1 MNRSAICIK
10 MLMLLKARGKMNTL
24 ELAKELETNPRN
36 IREFKKE
43 LVTAGYNIQE
53 VKGRYGGYYLD
64 EDCLFPS
71 LKLTKDEIDALNESR
86 GIVDSHP
93 EFVGR
98 DFFHSG
104 LDKVLCADKD
114 TKSMMHYYV
123 NQTGLALS
131 LQEYNMVQTVQLAMD
146 RKQSVEISYQTLSQK
161 DVSTFLLDPY
171 EIIHYKN
178 AYYVIGFSHKRNEY
192 RTYRF
197 SIQRMKQCKLTDKR
211 FLRDSSFN
219 VASFIGKESLIKA
232 SFIRFE
238 ILVKTEFIRM
248 FKEQYWGLD
257 FKEIKKNDGILC
269 TFMAEDPN
277 KIYQQLFLF
286 QDKAKL
292 IAPLENTNEYCRM
305 VKDILHMYQE

>member
-98 DFFHSG
+98 
-104 LDKVLCADKD
+104 
-114 TKSMMHYYV
+114 
-123 NQTGLALS
+123 
-131 LQEYNMVQTVQLAMD
+131 VQ
-146 RKQSVEISYQTLSQK
+146 
-161 DVSTFLLDPY
+161 
-171 EIIHYKN
+171 
-178 AYYVIGFSHKRNEY
+178 
-192 RTYRF
+192 
-197 SIQRMKQCKLTDKR
+197 
-211 FLRDSSFN
+211 
-219 VASFIGKESLIKA
+219 IK
-232 SFIRFE
+232 
-238 ILVKTEFIRM
+238 ILN
-248 FKEQYWGLD
+248 L
-257 FKEIKKNDGILC
+257 
-269 TFMAEDPN
+269 
-277 KIYQQLFLF
+277 
-286 QDKAKL
+286 
-292 IAPLENTNEYCRM
+292 
-305 VKDILHMYQE
+305 

>member
-24 ELAKELETNPRN
+24 ELAKELETKPRN

-161 DVSTFLLDPY
+161 DVSTFLVDPY

-178 AYYVIGFSHKRNEY
+178 A
-192 RTYRF
+192 
-197 SIQRMKQCKLTDKR
+197 
-211 FLRDSSFN
+211 
-219 VASFIGKESLIKA
+219 
-232 SFIRFE
+232 
-238 ILVKTEFIRM
+238 
-248 FKEQYWGLD
+248 
-257 FKEIKKNDGILC
+257 
-269 TFMAEDPN
+269 
-277 KIYQQLFLF
+277 
-286 QDKAKL
+286 
-292 IAPLENTNEYCRM
+292 
-305 VKDILHMYQE
+305 

>member
-10 MLMLLKARGKMNTL
+10 MLMLLKARGKMNTA

-36 IREFKKE
+36 IKEFKKE

-86 GIVDSHP
+86 GIIDSHP
-93 EFVGR
+93 EFVGHA
-98 DFFHSG
+98 DFHSG

-114 TKSMMHYYV
+114 SKSMMHYYI
-123 NQTGLALS
+123 NQTSLALS
-131 LQEYNMVQTVQLAMD
+131 SQEYDMVQTVQTAID
-146 RKQSVEISYQTLSQK
+146 QKQSVEISYQTLSQK
-161 DVSTFLLDPY
+161 DASTFLLDPY

-197 SIQRMKQCKLTDKR
+197 SMQRMKRCKLTDKR

-219 VASFIGKESLIKA
+219 IASFIGKESLIKA
-232 SFIRFE
+232 SFICFE
-238 ILVKTEFIRM
+238 ILVKPEFIRM
-248 FKEQYWGLD
+248 FKEQYWGLN
-257 FKEIKKNDGILC
+257 FKETKKDEGILC
-269 TFMAEDPN
+269 SFMAEDPN

-292 IAPLENTNEYCRM
+292 ISPLKNQNEYRSM

>member
-1 MNRSAICIK
+1 
-10 MLMLLKARGKMNTL
+10 MNTL

-64 EDCLFPS
+64 E
-71 LKLTKDEIDALNESR
+71 LKKVDLSQEIQSAVNIGIERLTKDEIDALNESR

-98 DFFHSG
+98 VFFHSG

-292 IAPLENTNEYCRM
+292 VAPLDNKNEYCRM

>member
-1 MNRSAICIK
+1 M
-10 MLMLLKARGKMNTL
+10 
-24 ELAKELETNPRN
+24 
-36 IREFKKE
+36 
-43 LVTAGYNIQE
+43 
-53 VKGRYGGYYLD
+53 
-64 EDCLFPS
+64 
-71 LKLTKDEIDALNESR
+71 KLTKDEIDALNESR

-286 QDKAKL
+286 QDKVKL
-292 IAPLENTNEYCRM
+292 VAPLDNKNEYCRM